1 MWRLTGLVAATM
13 LLVSCGLFSDKDKE
27 LEPKE
32 LSKLQS
38 SLNVKRIWRT
48 KLGGAAEYLM
58 VGLRPA
64 TDGNNIFA
72 ASQDGK
78 VTALTPANG
87 KPVWKVKLDLE
98 LSAGPGVGEG
108 VVVLAT
114 KDGHII
120 TLDAKTGAERW
131 RRYVGGETLAQ
142 PLVKGENVIVQ
153 SIDNRLQA
161 LSLFDGKRRWEL
173 EQSMPALTM
182 RGASSPLLVGPRVIA
197 GFDNGRLLGV
207 NAATGDIE
215 WDSMLS
221 LPSGRS
227 DLDRLA
233 DVDGAIAVVGQDVYA
248 AGYQGRIASLAAES
262 GQVLWSRDLS
272 THVGVAADWNS
283 VYTTRSSGEIV
294 AMGRNNGEEI
304 WRNDDLLRRDP
315 TLPVPFHTTVVVGDF
330 EGYLHFFSSIDGAAV
345 ARLSQGGKAISTR
358 PLAVANTLYVQSDD
372 GTLAAYTVVQDR
384 SKRKAPDISKTADE
398 S

>member
-1 MWRLTGLVAATM
+1 MTGLVVAT
-13 LLVSCGLFSDKDKE
+13 LTLASCGLFGDKDEE

-32 LSKLQS
+32 LVKVQN
-38 SLNVKRIWRT
+38 SLNVKRVWST
-48 KLGGAAEYLM
+48 KVGADAEYLM

-78 VTALTPANG
+78 VMALSPANG
-87 KPVWKVKLDLE
+87 KPAWKIDLEIE

-108 VVVLAT
+108 IVVMAS

-120 TLDAKTGAERW
+120 ALDAKTGAERW
-131 RRYVGGETLAQ
+131 RSNIEGEALAQ

-161 LSLFDGKRRWEL
+161 LSLFDGKQRWEL

-182 RGASSPLLVGPRVIA
+182 RGASSPLLVGPRVVA

-207 NAATGDIE
+207 NAASGDIE

-221 LPSGRS
+221 LPTGRS

-233 DVDGAIAVVGQDVYA
+233 DIDGAIAVVGQDIYA

-262 GQVLWSRDLS
+262 GQVLWSRELS
-272 THVGVAADWNS
+272 TNVGVAADWNS
-283 VYTTRSSGEIV
+283 IYTTRDGGEII
-294 AMGRNNGEEI
+294 AMGRNNGTEI

-330 EGYLHFFSSIDGAAV
+330 EGYLHFFSSIDGAVV
-345 ARLSQGGKAISTR
+345 ARLRQGGKAITNP
-358 PLAVANTLYVQSDD
+358 PLAVGNTLYVQSDD
-372 GTLAAYTVVQDR
+372 GTLAAYSVIQDR
-384 SKRKAPDISKTADE
+384 SKRKVPDVSNTADE